1 MILKLDRNIF
11 KTFLWVSLLLLVRI
25 NNAEG
30 NIFTGAVSSYQVSDT
45 TLPAEQERTD
55 TIKQEKED
63 SSSDFIQ
70 TEVDYTA
77 EDSIVMSRSDNK
89 IYLYKNAEVK
99 YGNIE
104 LVADYIEYNQDSS
117 TLFAKG
123 MKDSTG
129 KVVGKPVFKD
139 KDKTYDAETIR
150 YNFKTQ
156 EGYIKHVVTEE
167 QEGFLHG
174 ETTKKHENKHFH
186 FKDGK
191 YTTCDKEHPDFYVNI
206 TKGIVVPNERIVSG
220 PAYLVIADI
229 PLPLILPFGYFPI
242 QQKQT
247 SGIVMP
253 SYGEESTRGF
263 YLNDLGYYFGINDKM
278 DLKVSGE
285 IYSLGTWGVNL
296 KYRLME
302 RYKYTSN
309 LDVDF
314 KHLIQGDK
322 GSPDYVSSKDYSIRW
337 SHSQSSKAHPYR
349 SFNASVDY
357 STTAYD
363 KTHSRD
369 MDQYTSNTKSSSISY
384 SRKWPDSPFS
394 LNAKLRH
401 SQNTK
406 NQMVDL
412 TLPNMSFS
420 MSRQYPLRQL
430 NKSGRSKWYDD
441 LQVSYS
447 ADLENKIRRPDSL
460 LFEDTKF
467 SDFRSGFRHKVPVS
481 LNFKFFK
488 YLNVTPNVNYQGVL
502 YPRYI
507 ERSWDPESES
517 VVTDTIEKF
526 RYAQSL
532 EPSLS
537 MGLSPK
543 FFGMFTF
550 NKEDFK
556 IQAVRH
562 VLTPSVN
569 FSFRP
574 DLGDMTAGYY
584 DTHQSDTT
592 GEIDEYSIF
601 DGQLYRP
608 PSPPGR
614 SGNINFGLDNNLEM
628 KVRSDK
634 DGEEEL
640 KKITILKSLNFRSS
654 YDIYADSLNWSD
666 IRFTGRTSFLDNNI
680 NVNFSGN
687 LDPYAINSDGD
698 VVERAQFSDDGR
710 LARLTRFNTSVNM
723 NLRPDGGGGDDG
735 SSQQGNGQDQGGP
748 TPNGRYD
755 YFDVPWNISIGYNFN
770 YSKPAFESKITQT
783 IKASG
788 DFSPTDK
795 WDVSFSTHYDFE
807 AKKFSATNITISRD
821 LHCWTMTFDWIP
833 FGERKSYFFEIRV
846 NSSVLEDL
854 KLKKRD
860 TWYDNL

>member
-30 NIFTGAVSSYQVSDT
+30 NIFTGAVSSYQVSDSI
-45 TLPAEQERTD
+45 LPDEQQRTD
-55 TIKQEKED
+55 TIKQEEQE

-174 ETTKKHENKHFH
+174 ETTKKHENQHFH

-263 YLNDLGYYFGINDKM
+263 YLNDFGYYFGISDKM

-314 KHLIQGDK
+314 KHLIKGDK

-337 SHSQSSKAHPYR
+337 SHNQSSKAHPYR

-369 MDQYTSNTKSSSISY
+369 MEQYTSNTKSSSISY

-467 SDFRSGFRHKVPVS
+467 SDFRSGFQHRVPVS

-574 DLGDMTAGYY
+574 DLGGMTAGYY

-592 GEIDEYSIF
+592 GKIDEYSIF
-601 DGQLYRP
+601 DGQLY
-608 PSPPGR
+608 
-614 SGNINFGLDNNLEM
+614 
-628 KVRSDK
+628 
-634 DGEEEL
+634 
-640 KKITILKSLNFRSS
+640 
-654 YDIYADSLNWSD
+654 
-666 IRFTGRTSFLDNNI
+666 
-680 NVNFSGN
+680 
-687 LDPYAINSDGD
+687 
-698 VVERAQFSDDGR
+698 
-710 LARLTRFNTSVNM
+710 
-723 NLRPDGGGGDDG
+723 
-735 SSQQGNGQDQGGP
+735 
-748 TPNGRYD
+748 
-755 YFDVPWNISIGYNFN
+755 
-770 YSKPAFESKITQT
+770 
-783 IKASG
+783 
-788 DFSPTDK
+788 
-795 WDVSFSTHYDFE
+795 
-807 AKKFSATNITISRD
+807 
-821 LHCWTMTFDWIP
+821 
-833 FGERKSYFFEIRV
+833 
-846 NSSVLEDL
+846 
-854 KLKKRD
+854 
-860 TWYDNL
+860 